1 VAPDFIPAERRELIY
16 KLLSDR
22 GLVTIAEL
30 KALLKVSEITIR
42 RDLDT
47 LEGRGILERT
57 HGGAISTRRMKTEP
71 VYAQKDQSEREGKV
85 AIGRAAAML
94 VQEGDT
100 VLINSGSTTLQV
112 IRHIQI
118 PRVRIVTSNVGA
130 VLEAGRSEVEIILVG
145 GVYRPQ
151 SNSLVGGFAALTLQ
165 QIYGSRAFIGVDGIS
180 FKYGLTT
187 PTHQEAEIAAGM
199 IQRTRGQVI
208 VVADHTK
215 IGVVSNFV
223 TAQIDE
229 VDVLVTDENLDPEYR
244 SEFESAGVRIVVASL
259 LSAETEQ
266 RRE

>member
-1 VAPDFIPAERRELIY
+1 MAPDYIPAERRELIY
-16 KLLSDR
+16 KLLSER
-22 GLVTIAEL
+22 GLVTVSEL
-30 KALLKVSEITIR
+30 KALLKVSEITVR
-42 RDLDT
+42 RDLDI
-47 LEGRGILERT
+47 LEGRGFLERT

-85 AIGRAAAML
+85 AIGRAAAAL

-100 VLINSGSTTLQV
+100 VLVNSGSTSLQV
-112 IRHIQI
+112 IRHILT
-118 PRVRIVTSNVGA
+118 PGVRIVTSNVGA
-130 VLEAGRSEVEIILVG
+130 VLEAGRSEIETILVG

-151 SNSLVGGFAALTLQ
+151 SNSLVGGFASLALQ
-165 QIYGSRAFIGVDGIS
+165 QVYGSKAIIGVDGIS

-187 PTHQEAEIAAGM
+187 PIHQEAEVAAAM

-229 VDVLVTDENLDPEYR
+229 VDVLVTDEDLDPEYR
-244 SEFESAGVRIVVASL
+244 SEFEGAGVKIVVASL
-259 LSAETEQ
+259 LSAETEK

>member
-1 VAPDFIPAERRELIY
+1 MAAEYIPAERRELIY
-16 KLLSDR
+16 KLLSER

-30 KALLKVSEITIR
+30 KGLLKVSEITIR
-42 RDLDT
+42 RDLDI
-47 LEGRGILERT
+47 LEGRGFLERT

-71 VYAQKDQSEREGKV
+71 LYAQKDQSEREGKV
-85 AIGRAAAML
+85 AIGRAAAAL

-100 VLINSGSTTLQV
+100 VLINSGSTSLQV
-112 IRHIQI
+112 IRHVQT

-130 VLEAGRSEVEIILVG
+130 VLDAGRSEVEIILVG

-151 SNSLVGGFAALTLQ
+151 SNSLVGGFAELTLQ
-165 QIYGSRAFIGVDGIS
+165 QVYGSKAIIGVDGIS

-187 PTHQEAEIAAGM
+187 PTHQEAEIAAAM

-215 IGVVSNFV
+215 IGVVSNFI
-223 TAQIDE
+223 TAQIDA
-229 VDVLVTDENLDPEYR
+229 VDVLVTDVDLDPEYR
-244 SEFESAGVRIVVASL
+244 SEFEGAGVRIVVAAL
-259 LSAETEQ
+259 LNAEAGQ